1 MSKENFNPCW
11 LDIGLILPQWK
22 AAMKSELCERIS
34 TGGRPSVNTDIRIRE
49 K

>member
-34 TGGRPSVNTDIRIRE
+34 SVPSVNTDIRIRE